1 MNSIYFGIKL
11 SNFLKNTKLM
21 NHICRRKN
29 TPSRYIV
36 GKAAGEHLGNVEE
49 EYRSQYFAALDSVIT
64 CIKEQLEQKDYEMY
78 ATLEQLLIKAIL
90 GQSFEL
96 QKVIGFY
103 HDDFNDDILRVQLRT
118 LPAVIGQGKGSVN
131 TFYDIRILV
140 KQLKNPIR
148 NLISEVVK
156 MIKLVIVML
165 ATNAV
170 SECSF
175 SAIHH
180 LYSYLRTNMGSS
192 RLNNAMVLH
201 IINLNWTSC
210 QWLMWQTILF
220 SKVITERPCLEDP
233 MMLI

>member
-1 MNSIYFGIKL
+1 MLDKSF
-11 SNFLKNTKLM
+11 
-21 NHICRRKN
+21 
-29 TPSRYIV
+29 
-36 GKAAGEHLGNVEE
+36 EE
-49 EYRSQYFAALDSVIT
+49 
-64 CIKEQLEQKDYEMY
+64 
-78 ATLEQLLIKAIL
+78 
-90 GQSFEL
+90 EL

-103 HDDFNDDILRVQLRT
+103 NDDFKNDILRVQLRT
-118 LPAVIGQGKGSVN
+118 LPAVIGQSEASVN
-131 TFYDIRILV
+131 THEYFV
-140 KQLKNPIR
+140 KQLKKPIR

-180 LYSYLRTNMGSS
+180 LYNYLRTNMGSS